1 MRPWQW
7 EPKPRHEPEPPRR
20 DWRGYLL
27 ILAPY
32 AMLAL
37 LDVLG
42 I

>member
-7 EPKPRHEPEPPRR
+7 EPKPRQHEPEPRR

-32 AMLAL
+32 LALAL